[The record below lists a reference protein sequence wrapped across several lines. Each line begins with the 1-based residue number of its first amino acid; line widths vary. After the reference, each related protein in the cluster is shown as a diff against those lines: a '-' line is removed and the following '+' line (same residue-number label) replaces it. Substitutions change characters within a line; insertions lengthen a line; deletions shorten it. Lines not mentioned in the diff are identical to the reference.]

1 MLNAA
6 GWPSAGGGSAT
17 ITGRIQSAGVTAK
30 AKVKN
35 RRLAS

>member
-1 MLNAA
+1 MLKAAA
-6 GWPSAGGGSAT
+6 GPGGGRLGDN
-17 ITGRIQSAGVTAK
+17 TGRIQSAGVTAK